1 MVNQSDMTIKA
12 YGILKMISQ
21 STGKNII
28 EIVTESKLSYE
39 SCEFLLTQ
47 LEMAE
52 LILKQD
58 DFYKRTSKRID

>member
-1 MVNQSDMTIKA
+1 MIKQSDMTIQA
-12 YGILKMISQ
+12 YDILEMISQ

-28 EIVTESKLSYE
+28 EIVSESTLSYE

-58 DFYKRTSKRID
+58 NFYKRTSKRID

>member
-1 MVNQSDMTIKA
+1 MIKQTDITIQA
-12 YGILKMISQ
+12 CDILEMISQ

-28 EIVTESKLSYE
+28 EIVSEYKLSYE

-47 LEMAE
+47 LEMAG

-58 DFYKRTSKRID
+58 DFYKRTNKRAI

>member
-1 MVNQSDMTIKA
+1 MIKQSDMTIQA
-12 YGILKMISQ
+12 YDILEIISQ
-21 STGKNII
+21 STCKNII
-28 EIVTESKLSYE
+28 EIVSESKLSYE

>member
-1 MVNQSDMTIKA
+1 MIKQTDMTIKA
-12 YGILKMISQ
+12 CDILEMISQ
-21 STGKNII
+21 TTGKNII
-28 EIVTESKLSYE
+28 EIVSESKLSYE

>member
-1 MVNQSDMTIKA
+1 
-12 YGILKMISQ
+12 MISQ
-21 STGKNII
+21 STCKNII
-28 EIVTESKLSYE
+28 EIVSESKLSYE

-58 DFYKRTSKRID
+58 YFYKRTSKRID

>member
-12 YGILKMISQ
+12 CDILKMISQ

-28 EIVTESKLSYE
+28 EIVSESKLSYE

-58 DFYKRTSKRID
+58 DFYKRTSKRTD

>member
-1 MVNQSDMTIKA
+1 MIKQSDMTIQA
-12 YGILKMISQ
+12 YDVLEMISQ
-21 STGKNII
+21 SVGKDII
-28 EIVTESKLSYE
+28 EIVSESKLSYE

>member
-1 MVNQSDMTIKA
+1 MIKQSDMTIQE
-12 YGILKMISQ
+12 YDILEMISQ

-28 EIVTESKLSYE
+28 EIVSESKLSYE

-52 LILKQD
+52 LILK
-58 DFYKRTSKRID
+58 